1 LKTIGSF
8 LDPLLAIAGML
19 LMADNLRAVFWLA
32 VVPAKITVLILA
44 SGAKEPEIRCTVQ
57 QAFLV

>member
-1 LKTIGSF
+1 
-8 LDPLLAIAGML
+8 
-19 LMADNLRAVFWLA
+19 MADNLRAVFWLA